1 MRAYL
6 FKRVVHGILAIFG
19 VMVVVFLLV
28 RLAPGDPALLML
40 PDLAP
45 PDAVEAM
52 RKDLGLD
59 KSIFVQFFIF
69 FKNTIS
75 GNLGKSIFYRQ
86 DVLRLVAQALPTT
99 IILTFGSLFIAL
111 IIAIPVGVIS
121 ATKQYSIYDHITLF
135 GVLLGQSVPTFWLG
149 IMLILLFGLLWDL
162 FPTSGPGGWEHY
174 VLPCTALSTYML
186 ALITRLTRSGML
198 EILNEDYVRTARAK
212 GLAEKVVISKH
223 ALSNTMVQIVTVIGL
238 QVGTLLGGAII
249 TEKVF
254 ALPGVGSLI
263 IQAIELRDYPVVQG
277 SVLTTAFLFILIN
290 FIVDVLYT
298 YIDPRISFVKASER

>member
-6 FKRVVHGILAIFG
+6 IKRTYHGFLAILG
-19 VMVVVFLLV
+19 VMIVIFFLI

-52 RKDLGLD
+52 RKELGLD
-59 KSIFVQFFIF
+59 KSLFVQFFVF
-69 FKNTIS
+69 VKNTIT

-86 DVLRLVAQALPTT
+86 DVAKMVIQALPTT
-99 IILTFGSLFIAL
+99 LILTFGSLFIAM

-121 ATKQYSIYDHITLF
+121 ATKQYSVYDHITLV

-149 IMLILLFGLLWDL
+149 IMLILVFSLIWNL
-162 FPTSGPGGWEHY
+162 FPTSGSGGWQHY

-186 ALITRLTRSGML
+186 ALITRLTRSGIL
-198 EILNEDYVRTARAK
+198 EILNEDYIRAARAK
-212 GLAEKVVISKH
+212 GLAEKIVISKH
-223 ALSNTMVQIVTVIGL
+223 ALSNTMIQIVTVIGL

-254 ALPGVGSLI
+254 GLPGLGSLI
-263 IQAIELRDYPVVQG
+263 IQAIELRDYPIVQG
-277 SVLTTAFLFILIN
+277 TVLVTAFLFVLIN

-298 YIDPRISFVKASER
+298 YIDPRISFAKASK